1 MKIVKILI
9 CKNSLILGLFFV
21 VTLFHLL
28 MIMPN
33 AYAEILFLKNEN
45 NSSVFGN
52 LNKTTTTTT
61 NATLEN
67 NIDNKSIL
75 IQEDVSQITQMNDTG
90 VGNNNSS
97 ISIDNLIQED
107 VSQITQMND
116 TGVGNN
122 NSSISFDNSTHNKES
137 GQLQPEI
144 VATQGN
150 VTIQDIKNLDLWPST
165 VTYLEN
171 EGSKLIPLNYENN
184 YRGISSNEDE
194 NSESRDRSSERDTE
208 INKEVEEVEEE
219 EQENSKDEETTDNVL
234 QDNYKVVNSIAS
246 QNENGNKI
254 KGTPVDNENKKLLS
268 QFTEVNSSLDIP
280 ELQIQS
286 EISNSSF
293 KDSKLIANAGLDKI
307 LTNETRI
314 VLDASSSFSSNGN
327 ISDFLWKQLGNTEEK
342 ISPSNSMIYSFP
354 IPEEIEENPLE
365 FELTVMDQ
373 NGQKSS
379 DTVKISLADENEKEE
394 EDIDLEEKSQEQP
407 THLQEVDED
416 ENEENEEEEDED
428 ENEENEEEEDDD
440 DDDDDDE

>member
-9 CKNSLILGLFFV
+9 CKNSLILGLFFM
-21 VTLFHLL
+21 VTLFPIL

-33 AYAEILFLKNEN
+33 AYGEISFLKKEN

-67 NIDNKSIL
+67 NIDNKTIL
-75 IQEDVSQITQMNDTG
+75 IQEDVAKITQMNDTE

-107 VSQITQMND
+107 VPQTTQVND
-116 TGVGNN
+116 TEVGNN
-122 NSSISFDNSTHNKES
+122 NSSISFNNSTQNKVS
-137 GQLQPEI
+137 GQLHPKL

-171 EGSKLIPLNYENN
+171 EGSQLVPLNYENN
-184 YRGISSNEDE
+184 YKGLNSNEND
-194 NSESRDRSSERDTE
+194 NSESRDRASEKDTE
-208 INKEVEEVEEE
+208 INKEKVKEEE
-219 EQENSKDEETTDNVL
+219 ENSKDEETIEEVKEEEEENSKDEETTDNVL
-234 QDNYKVVNSIAS
+234 KDNYKVMNSIAS
-246 QNENGNKI
+246 QKENDNKI
-254 KGTPVDNENKKLLS
+254 KGAPVDNENKKLLS
-268 QFTEVNSSLDIP
+268 RFTEVNSSLAIP

-286 EISNSSF
+286 DISNSSF

-327 ISDFLWKQLGNTEEK
+327 ISNFLWKQLGDTEEK

-365 FELTVMDQ
+365 FELTVMDKH
-373 NGQKSS
+373 GQKAS
-379 DTVKISLADENEKEE
+379 DTVKISLGNENEKEE
-394 EDIDLEEKSQEQP
+394 NDIDLEEKSHEQP
-407 THLQEVDED
+407 ARIQEGDED
-416 ENEENEEEEDED
+416 ENEDNDGEDD
-428 ENEENEEEEDDD
+428 EDDD
-440 DDDDDDE
+440 E

>member
-1 MKIVKILI
+1 MKIVKFLI

-21 VTLFHLL
+21 VTIFHLL

-52 LNKTTTTTT
+52 LNKTTATTT

-75 IQEDVSQITQMNDTG
+75 IQEDVSQITQLNDT
-90 VGNNNSS
+90 
-97 ISIDNLIQED
+97 E
-107 VSQITQMND
+107 
-116 TGVGNN
+116 VGNN
-122 NSSISFDNSTHNKES
+122 NSSISFDNSTYNKES
-137 GQLQPEI
+137 GQLQPGV

-208 INKEVEEVEEE
+208 INEEVEEEEQENSKDEETIEEVEEEEQENSKDEETIEEVEEE

-246 QNENGNKI
+246 QNENGNRI

-327 ISDFLWKQLGNTEEK
+327 ISNFLWKQLGNTEEK

-394 EDIDLEEKSQEQP
+394 DDIDLEEKSQEQP
-407 THLQEVDED
+407 THIQEV
-416 ENEENEEEEDED
+416 DED

-440 DDDDDDE
+440 DDDDDE